1 MKLKFKSQVIAK
13 SFDKKEDLISSA
25 SLSELKRYIPEIDE
39 AKNPDLLPVSFNAFV
54 ANKGNKNMDILDS
67 KGTMEVVD
75 SFIYKPINIEHDGEK
90 TIGVITGY
98 AFSEYGTN
106 KDITKEEASK
116 MTSPYNV
123 TLSGLI
129 WRTVNERMAEVIEE
143 SSKPESDDYGLV
155 SASWELS
162 FEDYNV
168 VAMENGKDEI
178 EGSTILSGSEK
189 EEYKPFMVHRGG
201 KGKSKKESWALYR
214 LPSEGLV
221 GLGIGFVENPAAD
234 VSGICTKETKES
246 KSKASSSEEIISKFN
261 EMNQKIDKIQENFTN
276 IQKNGVIIKE
286 KAMIK
291 RIKDINADSIKAS
304 LGEDKIDTTVA
315 SALSDIIKTAWN
327 SESEEFETKLQT
339 EQLAKEKSEADNQ
352 ELREQLEISTSKLS
366 TIEAELNS
374 LKEKEISREK
384 EEKFQSR
391 MEFFDSKYDVSE
403 KHRPLIA
410 KKLNMIQTDEDFEDV
425 KNELDV
431 FLPLKKDSASS
442 QASDKSKGDE
452 NQDADENS
460 VDDSISQASK
470 DTLST
475 VPNTNSKDNIDD
487 FSDAFEIGK
496 NVTLR

>member
-13 SFDKKEDLISSA
+13 SLDKKEDLFSSA
-25 SLSELKRYIPEIDE
+25 SLSELKKYIPEINED
-39 AKNPDLLPVSFNAFV
+39 KNPDLLPVSFNAFV

-75 SFIYKPINIEHDGEK
+75 SFVYKPINIEHDGEK

-106 KDITKEEASK
+106 KELTKEEASK
-116 MTSPYNV
+116 MDTPYNV

-129 WRTVNERMAEVIEE
+129 WKNVNERMAEVIEE
-143 SSKPESDDYGLV
+143 SSDSESEDYGLV

-162 FEDYNV
+162 FEDYDV
-168 VAMENGKDEI
+168 VGMDEGKDEMV
-178 EGSTILSGSEK
+178 GSTIFSGTEK
-189 EEYKPFMVHRGG
+189 ETWKASMIHRGG
-201 KGKSKKESWALYR
+201 KGKKDGKTLYR

-234 VSGICTKETKES
+234 VSGICTKKTKEPEQKTS
-246 KSKASSSEEIISKFN
+246 DNKEIISKF
-261 EMNQKIDKIQENFTN
+261 EEIDQKINKIQESFAN
-276 IQKNGVIIKE
+276 IEKNGVFKKE
-286 KAMIK
+286 KVMIK

-304 LGEDKIDTTVA
+304 LGDDKIDTTVA

-327 SESEEFETKLQT
+327 NESEEFETKLQT
-339 EQLAKEKSEADNQ
+339 EQLAKQKLEADTQ
-352 ELREQLEISTSKLS
+352 ELKEQLEASTSKIS
-366 TIEAELNS
+366 TIEAELIS
-374 LKEKEISREK
+374 LKEKEATRER

-410 KKLNMIQTDEDFEDV
+410 KKLNSIETDADFEDV

-431 FLPLKKDSASS
+431 FLPLKKEDSSS
-442 QASDKSKGDE
+442 KASDQSKQDE
-452 NQDADENS
+452 SDESDDSS
-460 VDDSISQASK
+460 VDDSVSQASK
-470 DTLST
+470 QTGT
-475 VPNTNSKDNIDD
+475 PVPNTNSKSDSDD
-487 FSDAFEIGK
+487 FADAFQIGK
-496 NVTLR
+496 NVTLK